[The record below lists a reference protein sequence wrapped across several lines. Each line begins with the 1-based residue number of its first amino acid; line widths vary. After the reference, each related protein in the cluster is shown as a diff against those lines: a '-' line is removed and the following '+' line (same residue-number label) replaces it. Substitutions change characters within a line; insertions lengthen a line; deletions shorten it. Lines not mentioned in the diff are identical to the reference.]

1 VKIGDKVKMEPMWKY
16 DSASGEIINITESYI
31 IVKWIDIP
39 GDWHYTIE
47 QAKKLE
53 LCDVV
58 D

>member
-1 VKIGDKVKMEPMWKY
+1 MWKY

-53 LCDVV
+53 LCDDV